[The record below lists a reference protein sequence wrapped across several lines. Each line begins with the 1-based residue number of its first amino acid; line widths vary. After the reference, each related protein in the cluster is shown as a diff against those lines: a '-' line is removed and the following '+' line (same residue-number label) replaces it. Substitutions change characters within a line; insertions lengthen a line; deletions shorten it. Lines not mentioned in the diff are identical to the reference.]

1 MQPTP
6 KQKETR
12 VFIFEGPDAVGKTTL
27 AKHFA
32 ASIGAVYWHMTCT
45 SKLAPA
51 MLDYQLNAVANANAN
66 IDRCSVVFDR
76 LWPSELCY
84 GKVFRPDTM
93 INPSVIRAEIS
104 KLDPVYVFCFDEKG
118 AEAAADRH
126 EVMLDSAHPYKRED
140 YLQVYREYA
149 ELYTLMVEANANIGL
164 HVESRYFDD
173 RIVDQAAIDNYNEGF
188 CQALAAKYLLPDQT
202 PTVSLDELRQS

>member
-84 GKVFRPDTM
+84 GKVMRPDTM
-93 INPSVIRAEIS
+93 INPSIIRQAVSE
-104 KLDPVYVFCFDEKG
+104 LDPVYIFCLDERG
-118 AEAAADRH
+118 AEFAANRH
-126 EVMLDSAHPYKRED
+126 DQLIDPAHPYDRAA
-140 YLQVYREYA
+140 YLRVYREYEELHKLMA
-149 ELYTLMVEANANIGL
+149 EADPKTAP
-164 HVESRYFDD
+164 HVETRYFDD
-173 RIVDQAAIDNYNEGF
+173 RIVDQAAIEQYNEGF
-188 CQALAAKYLLPDQT
+188 CRALVAKYLLAT
-202 PTVSLDELRQS
+202 PTTSIDELRQS